1 MINWLRWVGGLGCLC
16 LGLALIAHAQQV
28 PSPGPPTAIAC
39 AFNTSPPTVASGN
52 AIWVQCD
59 TNGKLIVSESAS
71 SAITANQGTAN
82 TIANGWP
89 VKVTDGTNTANV
101 EPASEAPDATDSA
114 LVVSIS
120 PNGTL
125 PAGTNLLGSV
135 TAASSGTVTN
145 PTSTLTLPA
154 ATTAYTAGQLIAN
167 SATAGSVVVP
177 SFAIA
182 NTAGGAIIPR
192 LRLSTN
198 DATATGWGAQT
209 IQVDLWSVA
218 PTFTNGDR
226 AAWLPA
232 TGSASHLAAYTCTM
246 AGTTAAVW
254 GDGIAGECSVSP
266 GNATTIKLASG
277 TSVFWTLDAI
287 SGSGVTGVSKVFTL
301 TAELLN

>member
-1 MINWLRWVGGLGCLC
+1 MSFGGSLNAAG
-16 LGLALIAHAQQV
+16 
-28 PSPGPPTAIAC
+28 
-39 AFNTSPPTVASGN
+39 TSLTLTGVSDGATILVWPQTNSGN
-52 AIWVQCD
+52 ATAFSVSDDVQGSYAARGNIYGTSGD
-59 TNGKLIVSESAS
+59 TNTQAFILTGAKANSHLITVGATGDTIFGLVAAWWTGYGDVDNALAAIHGAPVTS
-71 SAITANQGTAN
+71 S
-82 TIANGWP
+82 
-89 VKVTDGTNTANV
+89 
-101 EPASEAPDATDSA
+101 
-114 LVVSIS
+114 
-120 PNGTL
+120 
-125 PAGTNLLGSV
+125 
-135 TAASSGTVTN
+135 
-145 PTSTLTLPA
+145 TSTLTLPA